1 MLRNLLLLLA
11 IPFFTINISAQNL
24 YFPPLTGDAW
34 ESISPD
40 DLDWCQ
46 EKIDSLYDFLDFHN
60 SKGFI
65 VLKDGKIV
73 LEKYFDSFTKDSIWY
88 YASAGKSVV
97 AMLTGIAQSQG
108 ILDIHDA
115 TNEYLGTGW
124 TECTPEQEDSITIWH
139 QITMTTGLDEE
150 KNTPDKNCLDP
161 ECLQYLV
168 TPGTRWDYFNAPY
181 RLTQDVLAAASG
193 QNFNLYFRQA
203 LASKIGM
210 SGLWFNYVLY
220 GRVRDAARFGLFTL
234 AKGNWDGN
242 PIMPDLDYYNDMVN
256 TSQPMNKS
264 YGYLWWL
271 NGKESAKLPGLQF
284 DFPGSLI
291 PNAPDDMF
299 AALGKDDQK
308 IYVVPSQNMVVVR
321 MGESAGG
328 FNPTLSS
335 FDNEL
340 WARISDLECT
350 SNNKLILN
358 PNEFEINPNPV
369 EGAFNLESPF
379 PILSLNISTLDGKE
393 IGSERGNGSN
403 FQNVS
408 LLTNAAPGIYILR
421 IETEN
426 GFAIK
431 KIVRN

>member
-1 MLRNLLLLLA
+1 MAGLEM
-11 IPFFTINISAQNL
+11 
-24 YFPPLTGDAW
+24 PP
-34 ESISPD
+34 
-40 DLDWCQ
+40 DL
-46 EKIDSLYDFLDFHN
+46 
-60 SKGFI
+60 
-65 VLKDGKIV
+65 V
-73 LEKYFDSFTKDSIWY
+73 
-88 YASAGKSVV
+88 
-97 AMLTGIAQSQG
+97 
-108 ILDIHDA
+108 
-115 TNEYLGTGW
+115 
-124 TECTPEQEDSITIWH
+124 
-139 QITMTTGLDEE
+139 
-150 KNTPDKNCLDP
+150 
-161 ECLQYLV
+161 
-168 TPGTRWDYFNAPY
+168 
-181 RLTQDVLAAASG
+181 
-193 QNFNLYFRQA
+193 
-203 LASKIGM
+203 
-210 SGLWFNYVLY
+210 
-220 GRVRDAARFGLFTL
+220 LFTL

-369 EGAFNLESPF
+369 EGSFNLESPF